1 MAASS
6 SADKVGYARVSALD
20 QQLDAARCAQPGR
33 VCQDLFR
40 AIMRVQRGLRIIH
53 VLEKG

>member
-20 QQLDAARCAQPGR
+20 QQLDARLDALNRVGCVKIFSERLCVYNAVCA
-33 VCQDLFR
+33 
-40 AIMRVQRGLRIIH
+40 
-53 VLEKG
+53 